1 MQNLKSVYS
10 SLPKE
15 RLIYLGKSSLS
26 CSELLTVMI
35 GNGSGDYH
43 VHHIV
48 KEIKNL
54 THNKWHQLYQME
66 VKDLCQVSGLGP
78 SKAAKIIAALE
89 LSRRIQFP
97 QSKGTRLVNSSVV
110 FHFMKS
116 KFFGLS
122 TETFWMICLN
132 QQSKVID
139 VIHLFSG
146 GLTSTIVDVRVIFQ
160 KLISN
165 ESTSFIIL
173 HNHPSGN
180 IQPSQSDISIT
191 KKLLQASKIFDIKLL
206 DHLIIA
212 DNSYFSFKD
221 HNIVL

>member
-1 MQNLKSVYS
+1 
-10 SLPKE
+10 
-15 RLIYLGKSSLS
+15 
-26 CSELLTVMI
+26 
-35 GNGSGDYH
+35 
-43 VHHIV
+43 
-48 KEIKNL
+48 
-54 THNKWHQLYQME
+54 WHQLYQME

-89 LSRRIQFP
+89 LSKRIQFP
-97 QSKGTRLVNSSVV
+97 QSKGTRLVNSSMV

>member
-1 MQNLKSVYS
+1 MQNLKSANAN
-10 SLPKE
+10 LPKE
-15 RLIYLGKSSLS
+15 RLIFLGKSSLS
-26 CSELLTVMI
+26 CSELLMVMI

-43 VHHIV
+43 VHQIV

-66 VKDLCQVSGLGP
+66 VKDLCQVNGLGP

-89 LSRRIQFP
+89 LSKRIQFP
-97 QSKGTRLVNSSVV
+97 QSKDIKLVNSSMV
-110 FHFMKS
+110 FHIMKS

-146 GLTSTIVDVRVIFQ
+146 GLTSTIVDVRVVFQ

-221 HNIVL
+221 HNIIL

>member
-1 MQNLKSVYS
+1 M
-10 SLPKE
+10 
-15 RLIYLGKSSLS
+15 
-26 CSELLTVMI
+26 
-35 GNGSGDYH
+35 
-43 VHHIV
+43 
-48 KEIKNL
+48 
-54 THNKWHQLYQME
+54 
-66 VKDLCQVSGLGP
+66 
-78 SKAAKIIAALE
+78 
-89 LSRRIQFP
+89 
-97 QSKGTRLVNSSVV
+97 V

-180 IQPSQSDISIT
+180 IQPSQPIFLLLKNYFKPQKFLILNYWIT
-191 KKLLQASKIFDIKLL
+191 L
-206 DHLIIA
+206 
-212 DNSYFSFKD
+212 
-221 HNIVL
+221 

>member
-78 SKAAKIIAALE
+78 SKAAKIIAALNYLNGFSFLDQKE
-89 LSRRIQFP
+89 LS
-97 QSKGTRLVNSSVV
+97 
-110 FHFMKS
+110 
-116 KFFGLS
+116 
-122 TETFWMICLN
+122 
-132 QQSKVID
+132 
-139 VIHLFSG
+139 
-146 GLTSTIVDVRVIFQ
+146 
-160 KLISN
+160 
-165 ESTSFIIL
+165 
-173 HNHPSGN
+173 
-180 IQPSQSDISIT
+180 
-191 KKLLQASKIFDIKLL
+191 
-206 DHLIIA
+206 
-212 DNSYFSFKD
+212 
-221 HNIVL
+221 

>member
-1 MQNLKSVYS
+1 MQNLKSSYS
-10 SLPKE
+10 TLPKE
-15 RLIYLGKSSLS
+15 RLIKLGKSSLS
-26 CSELLTVMI
+26 CSELLMVMI

-48 KEIKNL
+48 NEIKKI
-54 THNKWHQLYQME
+54 THNKWHHLYQME
-66 VKDLCQVSGLGP
+66 VKDLCQVNGLGETK
-78 SKAAKIIAALE
+78 SAKIIAALE
-89 LSRRIQFP
+89 LSKRIQFP
-97 QSKGTRLVNSSVV
+97 HSRDVKLVNSAMV
-110 FHFMKS
+110 FQFMKS
-116 KFFGLS
+116 KFIGLS
-122 TETFWMICLN
+122 TEKFWMICLN

-146 GLTSTIVDVRVIFQ
+146 GLTSTIVDIRVVFQ
-160 KLISN
+160 KLIAN

-206 DHLIIA
+206 DHIIIA

-221 HNIVL
+221 QNIVL

>member
-1 MQNLKSVYS
+1 
-10 SLPKE
+10 
-15 RLIYLGKSSLS
+15 
-26 CSELLTVMI
+26 
-35 GNGSGDYH
+35 
-43 VHHIV
+43 
-48 KEIKNL
+48 
-54 THNKWHQLYQME
+54 
-66 VKDLCQVSGLGP
+66 
-78 SKAAKIIAALE
+78 
-89 LSRRIQFP
+89 
-97 QSKGTRLVNSSVV
+97 
-110 FHFMKS
+110 MKS

>member
-89 LSRRIQFP
+89 LSKRIQFP
-97 QSKGTRLVNSSVV
+97 QSKGTRLVNSSMV

-160 KLISN
+160 KL
-165 ESTSFIIL
+165 
-173 HNHPSGN
+173 GA
-180 IQPSQSDISIT
+180 
-191 KKLLQASKIFDIKLL
+191 K
-206 DHLIIA
+206 
-212 DNSYFSFKD
+212 
-221 HNIVL
+221 